1 MLADRIDLPCMLVK
15 GSYYTGTDDGAV
27 NFIKLDDKRYL
38 LTDIGFS
45 FYVMVVIFFCRA
57 LIHSSHCS
65 EYIIDLMGAPG
76 ALIPSEVPS
85 SFLPVSCTDTRVFPD
100 DLDTLQ
106 RSCSVP
112 EKEIETPAFS
122 VLEETDSRSSG
133 IVANVFNGSHEE
145 NSVRCAVEKHQT
157 ERFEHDFGKLM
168 QSQQISGENLPP
180 FSGKPTC
187 AQKVKVKNVSKYVIS
202 AAKNP
207 EFAQKLHAVLLE
219 SGASP
224 PPDLFMDVNPQN
236 LREESLLLEFR
247 QESSSSVNPAVPCY
261 PEKVGYKSFH

>member
-1 MLADRIDLPCMLVK
+1 
-15 GSYYTGTDDGAV
+15 
-27 NFIKLDDKRYL
+27 
-38 LTDIGFS
+38 
-45 FYVMVVIFFCRA
+45 
-57 LIHSSHCS
+57 
-65 EYIIDLMGAPG
+65 MGAPG

-85 SFLPVSCTDTRVFPD
+85 NFLPVSCTDTRVFPE
-100 DLDTLQ
+100 DLDSLQ
-106 RSCSVP
+106 HSPPEV

-122 VLEETDSRSSG
+122 VLGETDSRSG
-133 IVANVFNGSHEE
+133 MVANFFTGNHKE
-145 NSVRCAVEKHQT
+145 NSDRCAVEKHQT

-224 PPDLFMDVNPQN
+224 PPDLFMDVNPHN
-236 LREESLLLEFR
+236 LKGKNLLQQGL
-247 QESSSSVNPAVPCY
+247 QESSDSVVSGVPCY
-261 PEKVGYKSFH
+261 PEKVFIGY

>member
-1 MLADRIDLPCMLVK
+1 
-15 GSYYTGTDDGAV
+15 
-27 NFIKLDDKRYL
+27 
-38 LTDIGFS
+38 
-45 FYVMVVIFFCRA
+45 
-57 LIHSSHCS
+57 
-65 EYIIDLMGAPG
+65 MGAPG
-76 ALIPSEVPS
+76 ALIPAEVPS

-106 RSCSVP
+106 HPSLVL
-112 EKEIETPAFS
+112 EKEIERPAFL
-122 VLEETDSRSSG
+122 VLRETDSRPG
-133 IVANVFNGSHEE
+133 MVANFFTGSHEE
-145 NSVRCAVEKHQT
+145 NRDRYAVEKHQT

-168 QSQQISGENLPP
+168 QSQQISGENVPP

-236 LREESLLLEFR
+236 LGEKKMIQDFR
-247 QESSSSVNPAVPCY
+247 QESSNYSNSGVPCY
-261 PEKVGYKSFH
+261 PEKVFFGYTSYH